1 MHRKNNVYNDTE
13 GKEVTISTNPSV
25 SNSKA
30 NRPEMEM
37 TNAAYNHNDTADLQP
52 QEEMA
57 TIHANPSTSEDLVKD
72 GMVNPTY
79 SVQLVISE
87 VKENPYSCDPSTEE
101 IHSHCT
107 VDDVQ

>member
-1 MHRKNNVYNDTE
+1 MCDDAA
-13 GKEVTISTNPSV
+13 GKEATISTNPSV
-25 SNSKA
+25 SNNKV

-37 TNAAYNHNDTADLQP
+37 TNAAYNHDDTADLQP

-72 GMVNPTY
+72 GMSNPTY
-79 SVQLVISE
+79 SVQLVTSV

-101 IHSHCT
+101 IHSYCT